1 MACGFACHAH
11 RGLTKGA
18 LPIEPAFTHD
28 RQRGI
33 AKMVVGVKQLQH
45 QVNARTQRG
54 AGIGDKRSP
63 HTARGP
69 GAGPSAD
76 VESEGL
82 RKQLAI
88 MRHSRLQLAERRL
101 VRAFLRPIHPGGA
114 MLAKQRVSDIA
125 GGLYFALL

>member
-1 MACGFACHAH
+1 MPGRSVAPVA
-11 RGLTKGA
+11 
-18 LPIEPAFTHD
+18 
-28 RQRGI
+28 
-33 AKMVVGVKQLQH
+33 
-45 QVNARTQRG
+45 
-54 AGIGDKRSP
+54 GDKRSP

-69 GAGPSAD
+69 GAGPLAD

-88 MRHSRLQLAERRL
+88 MRHSRLQFAERRL

-125 GGLYFALL
+125 GDLYFALL